1 MKIALGS
8 DHRGYDLKERLK
20 AFLVRL
26 GMEIED
32 VGSIGKTSVD
42 YPDYAAKV
50 ASMVSQGQ
58 VNLGILI
65 CGSGLGMSIAA
76 NKVPR
81 IRAALCL
88 TPEMA
93 KTSRMHNNAN
103 VLSLGADLIT
113 PEQAEAIV
121 EEWIKTD
128 FEAVVRHKR
137 RIKKMQQMESCASD
151 PLEVYEKDPE
161 IYATLV
167 AEEKRQRDNLEMIA
181 SESIASKAVREAQG
195 SVLTNKYAEGYPGRR
210 WYAGCV
216 NVDEAERLAVDRAK
230 QLFDA
235 EHVNVQPHS
244 GSQANMAVYLTVLE
258 PGDTIMAMKLPHGGH
273 LTHGHKGNF
282 SGRFF
287 NIVSYGVSERD
298 EQIDYDEL
306 ATIAGQAKP
315 KLIIAGASAYPRIID
330 FQRLRKIADAVGA
343 YLMVDMAHIA
353 GLVAAGCHP
362 NPVPVSDFVTG
373 TTHKTLCGPRGGM
386 IMCKERFSE
395 DIDAQ
400 VFPGVQGGPLMH
412 VIAAKAVCF
421 YEALRPSF
429 RRYQQQVVKNA
440 QKLAEVLAANGFR
453 IVSGGTDNHL
463 ILVDVTPVGINGK
476 DAAAALETV
485 NIIINKNTIPFDKK
499 GPATPSGIRIGTP
512 VVTARGMKEE
522 AMKTIADLIS
532 KALRDP
538 GNDQLLA
545 TVKTAVRKLV
555 DTYPMP

>member
-1 MKIALGS
+1 MKIVLGS
-8 DHRGYDLKERLK
+8 DHRGYDLKEHLK
-20 AFLVRL
+20 PFLERL
-26 GMEIED
+26 GMD
-32 VGSIGKTSVD
+32 VVDAGCDGKTSVD
-42 YPDYAAKV
+42 YPDHARKV
-50 ASMVSQGQ
+50 ASMVSQGEA
-58 VNLGILI
+58 NLGILI
-65 CGSGLGMSIAA
+65 CGSGIGMSIAA

-88 TPEMA
+88 NTEMA
-93 KTSRMHNNAN
+93 RTSRMHNNAN
-103 VLSLGADLIT
+103 VLALGADLIDVA
-113 PEQAEAIV
+113 QAEAIV
-121 EEWIKTD
+121 EEWVKAD
-128 FEAVVRHKR
+128 FESVVRHKR
-137 RIKKMQQMESCASD
+137 RIKKMQEIESCASD

-167 AEEKRQRDNLEMIA
+167 AEEKRQSDNLEMIA
-181 SESIASKAVREAQG
+181 SESIASKAVRESQG

-216 NVDEAERLAVDRAK
+216 NVDEAERLAIDRAK

-244 GSQANMAVYLTVLE
+244 GSQANMAVYLSVLE
-258 PGDTIMAMKLPHGGH
+258 PGDTIMAMKLSDGGH

-287 NIVSYGVSERD
+287 NIVSYGVSEKD
-298 EQIDYDEL
+298 EQIDYDDL
-306 ATIAGQAKP
+306 ATIAARAKP
-315 KLIIAGASAYPRIID
+315 KLIVAGASAYPRIID
-330 FQRLRKIADAVGA
+330 FSRLRKIADAVGA

-386 IMCKERFSE
+386 ILCKERFAA

-400 VFPGVQGGPLMH
+400 VFPGIQGGPLMH

-429 RRYQQQVVKNA
+429 RKYQQQVVKNA
-440 QKLAEVLAANGFR
+440 QKLAEVLAAGGFR

-463 ILVDVTPVGINGK
+463 LLVDVTPIGISGK
-476 DAAAALETV
+476 DAAIALEGV
-485 NIIINKNTIPFDKK
+485 NIIVNKNTIPFDKK
-499 GPATPSGIRIGTP
+499 GPVVASGIRIGTP
-512 VVTARGMKEE
+512 VVTARGMTEDT
-522 AMKTIADLIS
+522 MTIIAELIS
-532 KALRDP
+532 KVLRDR

-545 TVKTAVRKLV
+545 EVKVTVRGLV
-555 DTYPMP
+555 EKYPMP